1 VYYCIRSE
9 INLLV
14 AIFCC
19 DRVILT
25 TVANETCYTVGYL
38 SFNGPDTTTK
48 IPNNNRETF
57 FALDARN
64 LVRSS
69 IW

>member
-25 TVANETCYTVGYL
+25 TG
-38 SFNGPDTTTK
+38 SQQ
-48 IPNNNRETF
+48 
-57 FALDARN
+57 N
-64 LVRSS
+64 LLHRWEPV
-69 IW
+69 I